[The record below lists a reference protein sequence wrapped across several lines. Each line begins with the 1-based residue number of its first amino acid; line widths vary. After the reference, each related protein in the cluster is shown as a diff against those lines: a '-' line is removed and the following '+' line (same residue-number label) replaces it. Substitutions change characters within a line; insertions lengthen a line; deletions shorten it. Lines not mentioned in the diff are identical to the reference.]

1 MSVHTPAPLNTVIR
15 TYNITVDDAQAKIE
29 GGGAVLID
37 VREPFE
43 RAAAYIPGSHA
54 APLSLF
60 DAAAILESY
69 PEKQIIFHCKSGSRS
84 AEAAKRYAQATG
96 AAETWLLTGGIDA
109 WRAAGLPVDRSDH
122 APKLD
127 IMRQVQMIAGSLV
140 LIGTLLG
147 AFVHPAFLILTGFV
161 GGGLFFA
168 GATGWCGMALLLG
181 RLPWNRL
188 PGEPSKVACVTGSSC
203 CSR

>member
-1 MSVHTPAPLNTVIR
+1 MTALNT
-15 TYNITVDDAQAKIE
+15 TSSNTTMCTQKITANDAHAKLE
-29 GGGAVLID
+29 SGGAILID

-69 PEKQIIFHCKSGSRS
+69 PEKQIIFHCKSGTRS
-84 AEAAKRYAQATG
+84 AEAAKHYAQATG
-96 AAETWLLTGGIDA
+96 TAETWLLAGGIEA
-109 WRAAGLPVDRSDH
+109 WKAAGLTVERSDH
-122 APKLD
+122 APKID
-127 IMRQVQMIAGSLV
+127 IMRQVQMIAGGLV

-147 AFVHPAFLILTGFV
+147 VFVHAAFLILPGFV

-181 RLPWNRL
+181 GMPWNRL
-188 PGEPSKVACVTGSSC
+188 PGEPSKSTCATGNSC

>member
-1 MSVHTPAPLNTVIR
+1 MSIQTLIPSYTTIGAINLTVK
-15 TYNITVDDAQAKIE
+15 DAQAKLE
-29 GGGAVLID
+29 DGGVVLID

-54 APLSLF
+54 APLSVF

-69 PEKQIIFHCKSGSRS
+69 PGKQVIFHCKSGTRS
-84 AEAAKRYAQATG
+84 ADAAKRYAQATG
-96 AAETWLLTGGIDA
+96 ETATWLLAGGIDA
-109 WRAAGLPVDRSDH
+109 WRAAGLPVERSDH

-127 IMRQVQMIAGSLV
+127 IMRQVQMIAGGLV

-147 AFVHPAFLILTGFV
+147 VFVHAAFLILAGFV

-168 GATGWCGMALLLG
+168 GATGWCGMAVLLG
-181 RLPWNRL
+181 GMPWNRL
-188 PGEPSKVACVTGSSC
+188 PGEPSKATCATGNSC